1 MFCCKKRNNN
11 NNDEEMPKITMMQA
25 TGSVVTHF
33 VSDCPAAKQVGI
45 GRQNEKVSCSKCVR
59 LYEKLVLDYVN
70 GKVQA
75 ALEEQQE

>member
-1 MFCCKKRNNN
+1 
-11 NNDEEMPKITMMQA
+11 MPKITMMQA